1 MCSYIGKRLK
11 KIKSSLKLFSEVAA
25 LFNECNFLGN
35 SEWRY
40 KAKKRIEKIKSLDI
54 KKQYFSLDV
63 KNAILSLENKFPLN
77 K

>member
-35 SEWRY
+35 SNGGI
-40 KAKKRIEKIKSLDI
+40 KQKRE
-54 KKQYFSLDV
+54 
-63 KNAILSLENKFPLN
+63 
-77 K
+77 